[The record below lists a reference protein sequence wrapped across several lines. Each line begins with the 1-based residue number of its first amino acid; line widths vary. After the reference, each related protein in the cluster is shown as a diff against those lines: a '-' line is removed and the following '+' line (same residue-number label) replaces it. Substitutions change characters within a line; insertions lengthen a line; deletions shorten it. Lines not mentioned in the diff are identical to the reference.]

1 MLDEQ
6 VQDSNLAAAEALL
19 DAALNL
25 LGDEVAA
32 LRSGGQG
39 AMRTALAAGSE
50 CG

>member
-6 VQDSNLAAAEALL
+6 VQDPNLAAAEALL

-32 LRSGGQG
+32 LGSGGQ
-39 AMRTALAAGSE
+39 
-50 CG
+50 